1 MNMREM
7 KDSGIEWIKHIP
19 IEWESKTI
27 RHLLISRD
35 GGAWGEDVPDGETG
49 TICMR
54 IADFEYEKG
63 CFKDSPLDSLTKRRY
78 MDYQIKR
85 LKLEKGDILIE
96 KSGGGEKTPVGR
108 SVIFDKGY
116 FALFANFMERLRFN
130 PSTIL
135 SEYVEYWL
143 RTWYSCRCS
152 PFYIN
157 QTTGIQNLNLTLM
170 LAKERIFYPNI
181 HEQSRIV
188 SYLDTKCSEIDALV
202 ADIQKQ
208 IDTLEEYKRSVI
220 TEAVTKG
227 LAPDVEMRESGIDT
241 FDFIPK
247 HWEVL
252 KIKWLLRERNERSV
266 SGEEEPLSMSQ
277 KFGIIPTSQMDIIP
291 NMASSFVG
299 AKITHID
306 DLVFNKLKAHLGV
319 FAVSKYYGL
328 VSPDYAVYFTSGKSI
343 VKYLEFLFKTD
354 NCISEFKRRST
365 GVGAG
370 LTRLYTSDLFDI
382 KVPIPPISEQ
392 MEIAKHLDCKISE
405 INLAISEKHQQIETI
420 EEYKKSLIFEYVT
433 GKKEVTQ

>member
-1 MNMREM
+1 MRQM
-7 KDSGIEWIKHIP
+7 KSSGIEWIGAVPVTWEIHP
-19 IEWESKTI
+19 IYFYFSERKNKNIFGTEHNLLSLSYGHVIRKNINTVGGLLPESFNTYNIIEANDIII
-27 RHLLISRD
+27 RPTDLQNDKKSLRTGLCNEHGIITSAYIALKPIAEVNVSFVQYLLHTYDIMKVFYNMGNGVRQGLNYSEFSKLMLFLPSID
-35 GGAWGEDVPDGETG
+35 EQS
-49 TICMR
+49 I
-54 IADFEYEKG
+54 IADFLDKKCVE
-63 CFKDSPLDSLTKRRY
+63 LDSL
-78 MDYQIKR
+78 I
-85 LKLEKGDILIE
+85 
-96 KSGGGEKTPVGR
+96 S
-108 SVIFDKGY
+108 
-116 FALFANFMERLRFN
+116 
-130 PSTIL
+130 
-135 SEYVEYWL
+135 
-143 RTWYSCRCS
+143 
-152 PFYIN
+152 
-157 QTTGIQNLNLTLM
+157 
-170 LAKERIFYPNI
+170 
-181 HEQSRIV
+181 
-188 SYLDTKCSEIDALV
+188 
-202 ADIQKQ
+202 DIQSQ
-208 IDTLEEYKRSVI
+208 IEILEEYKRSVI

-227 LAPDVEMRESGIDT
+227 LDPDVEMRDSGIDA
-241 FDFIPK
+241 FELIPK

-266 SGEEEPLSMSQ
+266 LGEEEPLSMSQ

-405 INLAISEKHQQIETI
+405 INLAISEKQQQIETI

>member
-1 MNMREM
+1 MREM

-208 IDTLEEYKRSVI
+208 IDTLEEYKRSLIFDTICHGICNEKQKNTDSDVW
-220 TEAVTKG
+220 TEIPVSWDLRDIKYIFKIVKRIAGKEGFDVLSVTQKG
-227 LAPDVEMRESGIDT
+227 LKVKNLNDNGGQLAENYSGYQFVYPTDYVMNHM
-241 FDFIPK
+241 D
-247 HWEVL
+247 
-252 KIKWLLRERNERSV
+252 LLTGWVDCST
-266 SGEEEPLSMSQ
+266 L
-277 KFGIIPTSQMDIIP
+277 FGVT
-291 NMASSFVG
+291 
-299 AKITHID
+299 
-306 DLVFNKLKAHLGV
+306 
-319 FAVSKYYGL
+319 
-328 VSPDYAVYFTSGKSI
+328 SPDYRVFRLRDKKRNDLTYFKYVMQCCYLCRIFYSLGQGVSNLGRWRLQTSSFNNFRIPVPPLEQQKIIANYLDSKCAEIDSI
-343 VKYLEFLFKTD
+343 
-354 NCISEFKRRST
+354 
-365 GVGAG
+365 
-370 LTRLYTSDLFDI
+370 
-382 KVPIPPISEQ
+382 
-392 MEIAKHLDCKISE
+392 
-405 INLAISEKHQQIETI
+405 ISEKKQQIETI

-433 GKKEVTQ
+433 GKKEVDI